1 MATFRF
7 CEDKRGGVGME
18 IIAENRV
25 GVFNAT
31 VTALCLYMW
40 DQDAVDE
47 RQKVTLT
54 TYGFNARTTL
64 VALLSEILLRT
75 ELDGFVFKRFET
87 SGFGEVPEAERV
99 QRHQYQLTGFAYG
112 EPFDP
117 ARHRL
122 LRPVRAVLITG
133 LRLRRTGEGLQFY
146 CVLDA

>member
-7 CEDKRGGVGME
+7 CENKRGGVGMD
-18 IIAENRV
+18 IAADNCIKL
-25 GVFNAT
+25 FDAT

-47 RQKVTLT
+47 HQKIALSA
-54 TYGFNARTTL
+54 YGFNARTAL

-75 ELDGFVFKRFET
+75 DLDGFVFKRFET
-87 SGFGEVPEAERV
+87 SDFSEVPEAERV

-133 LRLRRTGEGLQFY
+133 LRLRKTPEGLQFY